1 MKFKFDIL
9 KKDVMI
15 YSVTVAFITGLIL
28 FLYNFRLDPYKNIE
42 RFYFRTSKVEYA
54 IFKFTYAVIMLS
66 CILSLRYIIVTLVA
80 GTYL

>member
-15 YSVTVAFITGLIL
+15 YSVTVALATGLIL

-66 CILSLRYIIVTLVA
+66 CILSIRYIVVTIAA
-80 GTYL
+80 GTYF